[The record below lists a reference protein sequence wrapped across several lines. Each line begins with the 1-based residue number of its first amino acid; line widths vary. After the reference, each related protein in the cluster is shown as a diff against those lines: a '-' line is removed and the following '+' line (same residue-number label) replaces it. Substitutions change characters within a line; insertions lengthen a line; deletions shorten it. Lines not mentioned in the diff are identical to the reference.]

1 MIRRINHTSR
11 KRIERNAIDIR
22 VRRGSPVSAR
32 FELDLSR
39 YGFPNDARVIVEAYG
54 QSRLARVDL
63 GPIGT
68 GKVAGEAALAAF
80 ATVDALHFRVK
91 VIPAAPL
98 EARLLGLAEG
108 VSPDT
113 EGDGP
118 ARSLLPVRTSELGQ
132 MICRI
137 TIEEAGPVLEVNRD
151 LLAGSRY
158 VREPEFVALAQVEI
172 LRQILHEALTRGGEE
187 EGSDGNSWQSR
198 WIRLGERFAGR
209 KCDSDGELTEEHKE
223 WIRDACERF
232 AQDRKL
238 LTTLNQLQE
247 ART

>member
-1 MIRRINHTSR
+1 VIRRINHTSR
-11 KRIERNAIDIR
+11 KRIERNSIDIR
-22 VRRGSPVSAR
+22 VLRSSPVSAQ
-32 FELDLSR
+32 FDFDLSG
-39 YGFPNDARVIVEAYG
+39 YGFPVDATVIAEAYG
-54 QSRLARVDL
+54 QSRLARVNL
-63 GPIGT
+63 GPVGT
-68 GKVAGEAALAAF
+68 GKVTGEAALTAF
-80 ATVDALHFRVK
+80 ANADALHFRIK

-132 MICRI
+132 MVWRLAF
-137 TIEEAGPVLEVNRD
+137 EEVGPVLEVNRD
-151 LLAGSRY
+151 LAVGSRY

-172 LRQILHEALTRGGEE
+172 LRQILHEALTHGGEE
-187 EGSDGNSWQSR
+187 EGSEGNSWQSR